1 MKTNAFLTL
10 ALALFLTACASKQE
24 EAPAEPKSNTTAPAA
39 APAAKELLPGES
51 EEEIAEP
58 ADTPTNDALSNA
70 ELLIGK
76 WFIPHSASIQITFG
90 KDGRFVFN
98 DYNYKTNQDEI
109 LKGSY
114 TLHKG
119 VLSLNYDD
127 RPGQNFKFAQGEN
140 GDENYYITKGTDYYF
155 VKGDEQ

>member
-1 MKTNAFLTL
+1 MKPNAFTTL
-10 ALALFLTACASKQE
+10 AFALLLTACGPKQK
-24 EAPAEPKSNTTAPAA
+24 EAPAESKPGTTAPAA
-39 APAAKELLPGES
+39 TPAAKEPLPGES

-58 ADTPTNDALSNA
+58 ANIPASDALSNT

-98 DYNYKTNQDEI
+98 DYNDQTHREEM

-114 TLHKG
+114 TLNNG
-119 VLSLNYDD
+119 ILSLNYDD
-127 RPGQNFKFAQGEN
+127 RPGQNFKFAQGED

-155 VKGDEQ
+155 VKGDEP